1 MMKMNLNTF
10 ARMLSEDVN
19 AYDLF
24 EREALYPAR
33 NANCGNLGAA
43 RAALPGAA
51 VAAVLLLL
59 MALAR

>member
-33 NANCGNLGAA
+33 NA
-43 RAALPGAA
+43 LPGAA